1 MWQNWMCY
9 THNSEQKLNHE
20 LVLKKDHKV
29 VKFTQNAWLNPYI
42 DMNTGI
48 R

>member
-1 MWQNWMCY
+1 MCY

-20 LVLKKDHKV
+20 LVLKKV
-29 VKFTQNAWLNPYI
+29 IKFTQNAWLNPYI